1 MIQLDIVFGAPV
13 RYIQSMAEE
22 IKRLFTVNEACTYLS
37 ISRMSLYRMMGRK
50 EIATVK
56 IGNRTLFD
64 KRDLDEFIEKAKK

>member
-37 ISRMSLYRMMGRK
+37 ISRMSLYRMMERK
-50 EIATVK
+50 EIAPVK

>member
-22 IKRLFTVNEACTYLS
+22 IKRLFTVKEACTYLG
-37 ISRMSLYRMMGRK
+37 ISRMSLYRMMERK
-50 EIATVK
+50 EISPVK